1 MGVAKGTSSLFKKSV
16 FGLFNSVGGLTES
29 LANAA
34 AHATFDKQYIRER
47 IERRESEEPD
57 HILDGRWIDKQL
69 RILPLGTCPSLH
81 LLFCCQGHS

>member
-1 MGVAKGTSSLFKKSV
+1 MGVAKGTSSLLKKSV

-47 IERRESEEPD
+47 IERREAEEPD
-57 HILDGRWIDKQL
+57 HILEGRWMLKQTNL
-69 RILPLGTCPSLH
+69 NNSNVSAA
-81 LLFCCQGHS
+81 LFVFFWFWK